1 MFILVMI
8 TFKIFR
14 YDPTKDKTPHFDSF
28 EVNTKPGM
36 TVLEGLYF
44 IREYR
49 DGSLAFRSSCRAAV
63 CGSCAMHINGQYRL
77 ACETQIAALK
87 AQTVTIRP
95 LAHLRV
101 LKDLIVDMEPFWQKL
116 HLIKPYLMPGTPAPV
131 QERPQTPQDQ
141 EKLMGII
148 DCILCGSCYSSCTV
162 TLTDPNYIGP
172 AAFLKAN
179 RFLIDSRDNAVSER
193 LRLVDG
199 EHGVWR
205 CHTIFN
211 CQKVCPKD
219 CDPTGSIANLKRH
232 LIAKKTGITMT

>member
-1 MFILVMI
+1 MRDKVKFS
-8 TFKIFR
+8 IFR
-14 YDPTKDKTPHFDSF
+14 FNPEKNNHPDFDSF
-28 EVNTKPGM
+28 DVPIKPGL
-36 TVLEGLYF
+36 TVLEGLSY
-44 IREYR
+44 IRDYI
-49 DGSLAFRSSCRAAV
+49 DGTLAFRSACRAAV
-63 CGSCAMHINGQYRL
+63 CGSCAMHINRQYRL
-77 ACETQIAALK
+77 ACETQIAHLNSE
-87 AQTVTIRP
+87 TITIRP
-95 LAHLRV
+95 LAHLEV
-101 LKDLIVDMEPFWQKL
+101 LQDLIVDMGPFWQKL
-116 HLIKPYLMPGTPAPV
+116 QAIKPYLMPGTPAPEK
-131 QERPQTPQDQ
+131 ERAQTPQEQ

-162 TLTDPNYIGP
+162 TLTDPSYIGP

-179 RFLIDSRDNAVSER
+179 RFILDSRDNAEPER

-232 LIAKKTGITMT
+232 CIAKKTGIKMM